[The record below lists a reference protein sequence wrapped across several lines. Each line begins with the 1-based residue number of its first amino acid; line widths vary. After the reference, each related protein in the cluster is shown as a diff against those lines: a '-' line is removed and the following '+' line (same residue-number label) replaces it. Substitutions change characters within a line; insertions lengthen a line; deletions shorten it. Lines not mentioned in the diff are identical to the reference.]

1 MDDPL
6 RQEWLEKRM
15 GHKVYGRKQ
24 NWGLISIG
32 LVLFVAVCGLAF
44 VLSCMGK
51 IDPVTDEKLSASI
64 CRPGFS
70 CAPTR

>member
-32 LVLFVAVCGLAF
+32 LVLFVAVCGLLLYLAAWA
-44 VLSCMGK
+44 
-51 IDPVTDEKLSASI
+51 KLI
-64 CRPGFS
+64 Q
-70 CAPTR
+70 